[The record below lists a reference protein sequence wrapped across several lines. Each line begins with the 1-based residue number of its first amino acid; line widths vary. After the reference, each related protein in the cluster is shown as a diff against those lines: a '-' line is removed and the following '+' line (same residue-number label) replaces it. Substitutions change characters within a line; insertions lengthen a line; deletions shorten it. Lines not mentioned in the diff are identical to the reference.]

1 MLLMSD
7 EIHRPPSQLGDL
19 RATREAELCGVFL
32 HVMVSD
38 GCPCRQRV
46 PDTTKIT
53 IVNDPVAGDRHAGML
68 VNSRRSK
75 SYKFPAVFRV
85 APTARKRAA
94 GTWTC
99 LREASSVL
107 PRFGGARRRRN
118 MCSEW

>member
-1 MLLMSD
+1 MSD

-53 IVNDPVAGDRHAGML
+53 IVNDPVAGDRHAGQL
-68 VNSRRSK
+68 PEKQVVQVPGRVPCCANSEEKSRRDMDVLERGVIC
-75 SYKFPAVFRV
+75 PA
-85 APTARKRAA
+85 
-94 GTWTC
+94 
-99 LREASSVL
+99 
-107 PRFGGARRRRN
+107 
-118 MCSEW
+118 